1 MIGLVILLFILIAAI
16 YVSYENLNSFKRK
29 STKILITILLFVL
42 IFIMQISLIYFGLSN
57 NDVLR
62 RTGQGEFILLILIPI
77 IIVFAEAV
85 FVLLYTYLI
94 NKYNKKEI
102 DRRKFIIYILLIL
115 FFNSVG
121 ILLIY

>member
-102 DRRKFIIYILLIL
+102 DRRRFIIYILLIL

>member
-102 DRRKFIIYILLIL
+102 DRRKFIIYI
-115 FFNSVG
+115 
-121 ILLIY
+121 YC